1 MKMSERELKCGEFLC
16 QCPPY
21 DCLENGFMIKKDK
34 NPLIKSPIKANPTKA
49 KEYITKMKQKDISD
63 DFLDEQSDENKLNEF
78 IKMLDEQSE
87 TAIYAGVTLTY
98 EQFHYLIEKLA
109 KEIEFRK
116 YIKQTLRNDENDK

>member
-1 MKMSERELKCGEFLC
+1 VSEKELKCGEFLC
-16 QCPPY
+16 TCPPY

-98 EQFHYLIEKLA
+98 EQFHYLVEKLA

-116 YIKQTLRNDENDK
+116 YIKNNLNKKDE